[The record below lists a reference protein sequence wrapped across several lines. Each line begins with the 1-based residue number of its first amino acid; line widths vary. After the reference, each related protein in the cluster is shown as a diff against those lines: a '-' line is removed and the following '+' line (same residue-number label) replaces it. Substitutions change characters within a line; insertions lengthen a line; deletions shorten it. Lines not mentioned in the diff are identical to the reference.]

1 MTMKLLPVFL
11 LALLL
16 QGLHLI
22 AQNKDSIT
30 ISNKHVLKQTI
41 KGTVTDRSTKLPL
54 QGVTVVLNSSP
65 GVKPVSTD
73 ITGTF
78 RLVNVP
84 LGRQILQASL
94 VGYQQVTL
102 AELLITSGKEL
113 VLNLELDAQNN
124 KLNEVVINAGA
135 GKKPINQMAL
145 TSGRSFSP
153 EETNRYAGAFFD
165 PARMAQ
171 SFAGVVAGGD
181 DNEIIVRGN
190 SPKSLQWRLEG
201 IEIINPNH
209 FGSEGA
215 SGGAV
220 SMINTTVLSTSD
232 FYTGGLAAEYSNAL
246 SGVFD
251 LKFRK
256 GNTDKREYAFN
267 IGILGAGATL
277 EGPFKKGGSS
287 SYLIS
292 YRYSSLSL
300 LEKVG
305 VKVSDEGVPKYQDLS
320 FNFVFPTK
328 KAGTFSLF
336 GIGGLSKLSKDAER
350 DYSKWEERMD
360 GQDIR
365 FGYNAGSTGLKH
377 LYIASSKL
385 YFNNVISI
393 SGNRSSNRIDTLDR
407 DYRSSLSD
415 RNLYTNTAVRYAG
428 TVNYNINS
436 SNVICTGVNASF
448 LSYNLYGQE
457 YNTELKALKELIN
470 QKGNTSSY
478 DAFVQHKAELGSR
491 LTLNTGLH
499 TNYFNMSKS
508 WTIEPRVGLNIKLP
522 ADQQLSFGAGLYSR
536 LEPLSYYFAKSA
548 VSSEKVNETSANK
561 LEPTKSA
568 QAVLGYEKL
577 FGGSLKF
584 KTEVYYQHLYNVP
597 VSADPAVNFS
607 LLNESD
613 NSAISSS
620 AYRSLVNKGTGK
632 NYGVE
637 LSLEKSLSRG
647 YYFMVTSSLFDSKFE
662 ALSKQEFNTAFNTRY
677 VGNLLLGK
685 EWKTR
690 RNNLFGLNGKL
701 IYAGGRRYTPV
712 LVEESIRLDEEVIDQ
727 NKINTLTAEP
737 YMRVDFSASYRI
749 NSKKVSHMILM
760 DIQNLLNKENT
771 MGMHYN
777 SSKSIIEPSKWSGI
791 IPTLNYR
798 LEF

>member
-1 MTMKLLPVFL
+1 MKFLPVFL

-16 QGLHLI
+16 QGFDLF
-22 AQNKDSIT
+22 AQNKDSIA
-30 ISNKHVLKQTI
+30 ISSKLVLKQTI
-41 KGTVTDRSTKLPL
+41 KGTVTDRATKLPL
-54 QGVTVVLNSSP
+54 QGVTIVLASSP
-65 GVKPVSTD
+65 GVKQVSTD
-73 ITGTF
+73 ISGTF
-78 RLVNVP
+78 RLTNVP
-84 LGRQILQASL
+84 LGRQVLQASL

-113 VLNLELDAQNN
+113 VINLELDAQST
-124 KLNEVVINAGA
+124 KLNEVVVNASA
-135 GKKPINQMAL
+135 GKKPLNQMAL

-365 FGYNAGSTGLKH
+365 FGYNAGSAGLKH

-393 SGNRSSNRIDTLDR
+393 SGNRSSSHIDTLDR

-415 RNLYTNTAVRYAG
+415 RNLYTNTAIRYAG
-428 TVNYNINS
+428 TLNYNINS
-436 SNVICTGVNASF
+436 SNVIRTGVNASF

-478 DAFVQHKAELGSR
+478 DAFVQYKAELSSR

-508 WTIEPRVGLNIKLP
+508 WTIEPRVGLNLKLP

-548 VSSEKVNETSANK
+548 TSSGQANETANHK

-597 VSADPAVNFS
+597 VSVDPAVNFS

-620 AYRSLVNKGTGK
+620 AYRSLANKGTGK

-637 LSLEKSLSRG
+637 FSLEKSLSRG

-777 SSKSIIEPSKWSGI
+777 SSKRIIEASKWSGI